1 MVGVHCMRGVAH
13 RECLYGSE
21 HTRPLT
27 ASWLQKLSSLV
38 DPIYKIIPNTQQPY
52 SHILTNY
59 SSNIKYF
66 IVVDFLIRFFS
77 HVVNTQ
83 FKKNISLMYTS
94 FFLQWR
100 NKPMNMGIP
109 PPPGLHSL
117 IWDEQTS
124 RINSLRSSRKSSIS
138 TSTWHALAES
148 RSPRRL
154 D

>member
-1 MVGVHCMRGVAH
+1 MGGVAH

-27 ASWLQKLSSLV
+27 ACWLQKLSSLV

-52 SHILTNY
+52 THILTNY
-59 SSNIKYF
+59 SSNIK
-66 IVVDFLIRFFS
+66 ISSVVDFLISFFS

-94 FFLQWR
+94 FSLQWR

-117 IWDEQTS
+117 TWDEQTS

>member
-1 MVGVHCMRGVAH
+1 MGGVAH

-38 DPIYKIIPNTQQPY
+38 DPIYKIIPNIQQPY
-52 SHILTNY
+52 THILTNY

-66 IVVDFLIRFFS
+66 FCCWFFN
-77 HVVNTQ
+77 HFFQPCCQHTI
-83 FKKNISLMYTS
+83 KKKTISLMYTS

-117 IWDEQTS
+117 TWDEQTS
-124 RINSLRSSRKSSIS
+124 RINSLLSSRKSSIS